1 MADSE
6 IESFVRKFKLLRSA
20 GIEASLSLETKLGE
34 VSISL
39 NCKVGRDVLPPPPLV
54 TSKSYRSPSYYRRQA
69 RRRAKREDQCLNEN
83 SLSLAGQ
90 ATEEAAEEAATEDE
104 TESSIVDDVT
114 WLNDETADSEDEKN
128 EVEIKV
134 EKENMIQSSKLN
146 TDVPDDGIGK
156 QLDSLIRQSRKNRDL
171 WEKFGALPP

>member
-1 MADSE
+1 M
-6 IESFVRKFKLLRSA
+6 
-20 GIEASLSLETKLGE
+20 
-34 VSISL
+34 
-39 NCKVGRDVLPPPPLV
+39 LPPPPLV

-90 ATEEAAEEAATEDE
+90 ATEEAATEDE
-104 TESSIVDDVT
+104 TESSTVDDVT
-114 WLNDETADSEDEKN
+114 CLNDKTADSEDEKN
-128 EVEIKV
+128 EVVIKV